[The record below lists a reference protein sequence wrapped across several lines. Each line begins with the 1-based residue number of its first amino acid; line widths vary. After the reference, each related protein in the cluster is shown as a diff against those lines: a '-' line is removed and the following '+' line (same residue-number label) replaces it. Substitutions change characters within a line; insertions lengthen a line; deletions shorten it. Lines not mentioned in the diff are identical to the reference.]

1 MTNFE
6 SVGERGEREGGK
18 EGGVKCF
25 GALCV
30 RARARVCVCVC
41 VCLGSSGSTQFSVVY
56 GLLLIFCFCIYVF
69 LKSSVM
75 FNQKVCASV

>member
-1 MTNFE
+1 MLDMADVFRPLCDLHEWLGVKYQVTDWLRLTNFE

-30 RARARVCVCVC
+30 RARERVCVCVC
-41 VCLGSSGSTQFSVVY
+41 VF
-56 GLLLIFCFCIYVF
+56 GL
-69 LKSSVM
+69 
-75 FNQKVCASV
+75 